1 MIGKNSSF
9 FVIFFVCILFLT
21 SFSVSS
27 LNVNNINISKKVN
40 SNFYFIHVTDTHLMN
55 ESFGNIYNKYSKD
68 RFLKVLDKINSFED
82 KPAFLVITGDLVER
96 GSGKYGALNYE
107 TLVSCLFEED
117 RQFYI
122 DSEHLIPVYFTPGN
136 HDYYFNWNLDNYQ
149 KYTTQDRRYT
159 ITYENLTLF
168 FMDSGPHYMM
178 KPKHWLDI
186 FARGLEDED
195 IMWLEE
201 QLNSCNSEQKIVL
214 MHHPAIN
221 DRNSDGEMYDVLL
234 NNREVFI
241 NLCEKNN
248 VDLVLAGHTHN
259 SRVFDSAENK
269 YLDYP
274 INTTNYP
281 TLFVQ
286 SKANKVDEKYN
297 PDCNYR
303 NISVINGDI
312 YLEENV
318 KVEYKSKSRSFEIS
332 LSFSDILK
340 SILYRI

>member
-1 MIGKNSSF
+1 MSGKNSSF
-9 FVIFFVCILFLT
+9 IVIFFVCILVLT

-27 LNVNNINISKKVN
+27 LDVNDINISKKVN
-40 SNFYFIHVTDTHLMN
+40 SNFYFIHMTDLHIMH
-55 ESFGNIYNKYSKD
+55 ESFGNLYNKYSKN
-68 RFLKVLDKINSFED
+68 RFLNVLNEINSFEN
-82 KPAFLVITGDLVER
+82 KPAFLVITGDLVEW
-96 GSGKYGALNYE
+96 GSGESGALNYE
-107 TLVSCLFEED
+107 TLVSCLFEKNG
-117 RQFYI
+117 QFYI
-122 DSEHLIPVYFTPGN
+122 DSDRLIPVYFTPGN

-149 KYTTQDRRYT
+149 NYINQDRRYT
-159 ITYENLTLF
+159 ITYENMTLF

-178 KPKHWLDI
+178 KPKYWLDV

-195 IMWLEE
+195 ITWLEE
-201 QLNSCNSEQKIVL
+201 QLNNCSSEHKIVL

-221 DRNSDGEMYDVLL
+221 ERSSDGQMYNVLL

-241 NLCEKNN
+241 ELCENN
-248 VDLVLAGHTHN
+248 DVDLVLVGHTHN
-259 SRVFDSAENK
+259 SRVFDIYENK

-286 SKANKVDEKYN
+286 SKANKVDENYN

-312 YLEENV
+312 WLEENV
-318 KVEYKSKSRSFEIS
+318 KVEYKSKSRSVEVS
-332 LSFSDILK
+332 LSFSYILK